1 LSVKN
6 GDAFSVLYSLQSKLN
21 YVIEKTPVEDEIYYY
36 ENIDFFNC
44 SPIKGLKFFVE
55 NDDEKQNSI
64 KILFYDIVGEK
75 QINLKVGETE
85 TIHTITSLYL
95 IDLGFTKFNPQPVT
109 IELDNVIYDITEII
123 MKTKHNTLKIG

>member
-1 LSVKN
+1 
-6 GDAFSVLYSLQSKLN
+6 
-21 YVIEKTPVEDEIYYY
+21 
-36 ENIDFFNC
+36 
-44 SPIKGLKFFVE
+44 VE